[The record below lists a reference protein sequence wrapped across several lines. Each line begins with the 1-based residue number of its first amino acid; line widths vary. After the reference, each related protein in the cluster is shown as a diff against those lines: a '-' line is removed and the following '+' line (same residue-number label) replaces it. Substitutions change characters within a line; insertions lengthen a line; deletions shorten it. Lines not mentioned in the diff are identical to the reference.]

1 MKWNLKRA
9 LIATG
14 IYAVVSAVLYVILH
28 VMEQNLEAELDE
40 LWDEFEEN
48 ATNYSYVDPR
58 HPSQT

>member
-14 IYAVVSAVLYVILH
+14 IYAVVSTVLYVILH
-28 VMEQNLEAELDE
+28 RMEQNLEAELDE
-40 LWDEFEEN
+40 LWAEFETN
-48 ATNYSYVDPR
+48 ATNTSYVDPR